1 MGLLL
6 RETWT
11 EKSHNDQRY
20 RVDKIKVTDNL
31 TTFQLPSDLKND
43 HEKIIFKKITYA
55 YEQEKMI

>member
-1 MGLLL
+1 MI
-6 RETWT
+6 R
-11 EKSHNDQRY
+11 DIY